1 MSNISTATYI
11 KKLVKIIY
19 EKEKQIELLKRT
31 IRTHHHTEQP
41 HIDPHIRN
49 ELQSAS
55 TQLREVNAQIN
66 AMERKMQELE
76 AGLEEEITKNAQL
89 EEDISALHA
98 QNRQL
103 STSISTLTAQIS
115 E

>member
-31 IRTHHHTEQP
+31 IRNQHHTDEQ
-41 HIDPHIRN
+41 HIDLHIRN
-49 ELQSAS
+49 ELQCAS
-55 TQLREVNAQIN
+55 TQLREVNTQIN
-66 AMERKMQELE
+66 AMELKMQELE
-76 AGLEEEITKNAQL
+76 AGLEEEIAKNVQL

-98 QNRQL
+98 
-103 STSISTLTAQIS
+103 
-115 E
+115 